1 MQKYRFGYVNGNGNI
16 GFLGNVS
23 VIFIKETKT
32 ETKKTVQGESSLRR
46 ILKTWSHWVQVLLMG
61 LPSL

>member
-1 MQKYRFGYVNGNGNI
+1 MEKYMQKYRFGYVNGNGNI

-23 VIFIKETKT
+23 VIFIKEPKT

-46 ILKTWSHWVQVLLMG
+46 ILKTWSH
-61 LPSL
+61 

>member
-1 MQKYRFGYVNGNGNI
+1 MEKYMQKYRFGYVNGNGNI

-46 ILKTWSHWVQVLLMG
+46 ILKTWSH
-61 LPSL
+61 

>member
-23 VIFIKETKT
+23 VIFIKEPKT